1 MDKIFKDK
9 VVIVTGST
17 FGIGKAA
24 AIAFA
29 ERGAKVVLSDW
40 MEDVE
45 TAAKIKEIGGD
56 SIFVQ
61 CDVSDEEAVKNLVAQ
76 AVKHFGRLD
85 FAFNNA
91 GIEGMPAPA
100 ADCSTDNWDKTI
112 NINLKG
118 VWFCMKYQ
126 IPEMLKTGGGSI
138 VNNAS
143 IAGLVGFS
151 GMPAYV
157 ASKHGVVGLSKNVAL
172 DYAKEGIRVNAVCPG
187 VIRTPMIDRFTG
199 NDKEVEKQ
207 FAEKKPMGRIGN
219 PEEVAETVMF
229 LCSDAASFIT
239 GQALAVDGGWTVQ

>member
-207 FAEKKPMGRIGN
+207 FAEKKPMGRIGD

>member
-1 MDKIFKDK
+1 MDKIFNDK

-45 TAAKIKEIGGD
+45 TAAKIKEIGGE

-100 ADCSTDNWDKTI
+100 TDCSTDNWDKTI

-143 IAGLVGFS
+143 IAGLVGFA

-207 FAEKKPMGRIGN
+207 FAEKKPMGRIGD

>member
-9 VVIVTGST
+9 VAIVTGST

-45 TAAKIKEIGGD
+45 TGAKIKELGGE

-76 AVKHFGRLD
+76 TIKHFGRLD

-91 GIEGMPAPA
+91 GIEGMPGPA
-100 ADCSTDNWDKTI
+100 ADCTTDNWDKTI

-172 DYAKEGIRVNAVCPG
+172 DYAKEGIRVNTVCPG

-207 FAEKKPMGRIGN
+207 FAEKKPMGRIGD